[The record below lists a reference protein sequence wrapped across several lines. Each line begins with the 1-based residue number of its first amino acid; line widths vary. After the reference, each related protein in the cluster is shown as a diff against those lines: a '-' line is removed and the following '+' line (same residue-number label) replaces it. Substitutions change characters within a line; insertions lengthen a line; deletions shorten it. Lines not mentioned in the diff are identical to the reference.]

1 MSKRDLVRKEDL
13 SVSQIIIEFLQC
25 VTFYLLKIMQIKLY
39 PFAGGAI
46 VNKTTGIASTLGVPI
61 NIKRL
66 IQDDADL
73 RAIEKIQDCI
83 ISVIIPTYN
92 EEASIIKT
100 IDSILGGQN
109 INNTDNLIEIVISDG
124 GSSDRTLEVSQ
135 NHLESLRPKVR
146 FVVTSGGTNRGE
158 SQNIG
163 AIKSS
168 GSIVLFLH
176 ADSLLPDNWQKLVR
190 DAMADKK
197 NLAGCFKFEL
207 FLSGEC
213 SGPISSGIKN
223 IYSKF
228 LTRSVWQSFCI
239 HVLEL
244 GTNLRSKY
252 FHLPYGDQALFFRK
266 SIFLDCFHGFQS
278 TALLEDYDFIR
289 KVRQYGKIIT
299 VAGAVRT
306 SGRRWEINGFFW
318 NTFLNQVHYSGN

>member
-1 MSKRDLVRKEDL
+1 MSKRDPVRKEYL

-39 PFAGGAI
+39 PLVGGTI
-46 VNKTTGIASTLGVPI
+46 VNKTTGIASTMGVPV

-190 DAMADKK
+190 GAMADKK
-197 NLAGCFKFEL
+197 N
-207 FLSGEC
+207 
-213 SGPISSGIKN
+213 
-223 IYSKF
+223 
-228 LTRSVWQSFCI
+228 
-239 HVLEL
+239 
-244 GTNLRSKY
+244 
-252 FHLPYGDQALFFRK
+252 
-266 SIFLDCFHGFQS
+266 
-278 TALLEDYDFIR
+278 
-289 KVRQYGKIIT
+289 
-299 VAGAVRT
+299 
-306 SGRRWEINGFFW
+306 
-318 NTFLNQVHYSGN
+318 